1 MKLITGETPLIYE
14 EKLIKEYNDL
24 QIDFN
29 YNMWKLTESEVLE
42 KHARLI
48 TLAEILIAKETKQV
62 QLSLFT

>member
-1 MKLITGETPLIYE
+1 MELITGEVPLIND

-29 YNMWKLTESEVLE
+29 YNLWKMTESEVLD
-42 KHARLI
+42 KHSRL
-48 TLAEILIAKETKQV
+48 TSLSEILIAKEEKQE